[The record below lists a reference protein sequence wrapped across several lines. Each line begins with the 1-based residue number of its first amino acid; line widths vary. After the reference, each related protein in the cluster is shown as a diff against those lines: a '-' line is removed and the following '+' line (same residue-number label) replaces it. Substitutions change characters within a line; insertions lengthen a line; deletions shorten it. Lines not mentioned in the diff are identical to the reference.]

1 MSVIFHTISLW
12 IPRIPRVPAI
22 DDFQKQK
29 SIDLHLVQL
38 SINIIVLN
46 RQLNLATSFRMTSF
60 RGNFFEEFMDDFQSI
75 LSENEDDHD
84 GNEIRTFCCFGYLF
98 L

>member
-12 IPRIPRVPAI
+12 IPIVPAI

-84 GNEIRTFCCFGYLF
+84 GNKIRTTCCFGYLF